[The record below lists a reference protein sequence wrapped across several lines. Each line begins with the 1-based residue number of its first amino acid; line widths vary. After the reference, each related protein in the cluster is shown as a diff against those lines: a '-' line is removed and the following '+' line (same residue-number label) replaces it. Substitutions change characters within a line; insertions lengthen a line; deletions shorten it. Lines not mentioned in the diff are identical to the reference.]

1 MASEVV
7 EVGDISASPGEYKEG
22 WIDGIELTTN
32 DRVDIPAAVMNGAY
46 EGPTLLLL
54 SLQHGTE
61 TQNVGIVHRV
71 VKEAVDPTQLHG
83 QLITIPVANP
93 LAYMHATYRSWI
105 DNEDVGYIGTDNPDG
120 GPTERLANAIWE
132 EAYKQA
138 DLVLNMHSNTRPDS
152 LFYTTFTAE
161 KELEADQERMAEAF
175 GYTVIRYEGA
185 ADGLGAVSDDEL
197 EPTLRNRGAMEG
209 IPMLM
214 TETVDGRWL
223 SEPSQ
228 SSGTAGVLNVMKEF
242 DLLDAAPVPGYK
254 LQQEE
259 FGIDIVPCRYTGG
272 SGVNR
277 FVRMLRPDTGGI
289 FYPRKTPGEFIEA
302 GDAVAEVVDLHGN
315 VVEELEMPVDGYIW
329 AYPAASFF
337 NTSGAVQTIE
347 SGGKAAY
354 LFEHE
359 DELVRAWD

>member
-1 MASEVV
+1 MASQSVD
-7 EVGDISASPGEYKEG
+7 VGNLSVNPGESEEG
-22 WIDGIELTTN
+22 WIEGIELTTT
-32 DRVDIPAAVMNGAY
+32 DRVDIPVAVMNGAH
-46 EGPTLLLL
+46 EGPTLLLI

-61 TQNVGIVHRV
+61 TQNVGIAHRV
-71 VKEAVDPTQLHG
+71 MKDEVDPSELHG
-83 QLITIPVANP
+83 QIISIPVANP

-105 DNEDVGYIGTDNPDG
+105 DNEDVGFVATDNPSG

-152 LFYTTFTAE
+152 LFYTTFSAE
-161 KELEADQERMAEAF
+161 KGIEAAQERMAEAF
-175 GYTVIRYEGA
+175 GYTVIRYEGS
-185 ADGLGAVSDDEL
+185 GSDDEMT
-197 EPTLRNRGAMEG
+197 PTLRDRGAREG

-228 SSGTAGVLNVMKEF
+228 SSCTAGVLNVMKEF
-242 DLLDAAPVPGYK
+242 DLLEEDRVPGHE

-259 FGIDIVPCRYTGG
+259 FDIDIVPCTYTGG

-277 FVRMLRPDTGGI
+277 FVRMLRPNKGGI

-302 GDAVAEVVDLHGN
+302 GETVAEVVDLHGN
-315 VVEELEMPVDGYIW
+315 VVEELEMPVDGYTW

-359 DELVRAWD
+359 DELVRGWD